1 MSNGRQVQRVQLG
14 HREMVFIDDARNQQ
28 LHCDAG
34 ELWITH
40 EGDSRDFVLQAGQS
54 WQATVRGPVVVSALK
69 PSVVTLTHLQAGKA
83 AAVPKRRGAESA
95 LDRIRRWRFPPLA
108 SLPIPRLY

>member
-1 MSNGRQVQRVQLG
+1 MSDIRQVRRVPLG
-14 HREMVFIDDARNQQ
+14 HREMVLIDDARNQL

-54 WQATVRGPVVVSALK
+54 WAATAPGPVVVSALK

-83 AAVPKRRGAESA
+83 ATVPNRRGAESA

-108 SLPIPRLY
+108 SLPMPRVY